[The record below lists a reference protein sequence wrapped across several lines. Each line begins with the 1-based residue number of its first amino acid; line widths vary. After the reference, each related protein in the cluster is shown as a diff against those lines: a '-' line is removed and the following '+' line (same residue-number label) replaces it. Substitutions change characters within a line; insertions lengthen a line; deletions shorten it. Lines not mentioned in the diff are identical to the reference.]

1 MQKMHE
7 RHVKLLREM
16 DENYKLIEKETQEY
30 YLEFLSKWKEVARNK
45 ITQYRRAIDQLYTD
59 MENTKK
65 DKEKTVETLNDK
77 ITALQREK
85 EKMLREHY

>member
-1 MQKMHE
+1 
-7 RHVKLLREM
+7 
-16 DENYKLIEKETQEY
+16 
-30 YLEFLSKWKEVARNK
+30 
-45 ITQYRRAIDQLYTD
+45 